1 MSKNTFFKF
10 KNIDEFNSNNLKK
23 LRQTQEYKQ
32 NQMQIDC
39 ITKIL
44 IEHADVPPK
53 LIDWLIES
61 VKQNTTLEYQNG
73 CYLNKKNN
81 YI

>member
-1 MSKNTFFKF
+1 MSKNTFLKF
-10 KNIDEFNSNNLKK
+10 KNIDEVNSNNLKK

-44 IEHADVPPK
+44 IEHADVPPQ

-61 VKQNTTLEYQNG
+61 VKQNTALEYKND
-73 CYLNKKNN
+73 CYIHKN
-81 YI
+81 

>member
-10 KNIDEFNSNNLKK
+10 KNIDEVNSNNLKK

-61 VKQNTTLEYQNG
+61 VKQNTTLECKNG
-73 CYLNKKNN
+73 CYFNKKF
-81 YI
+81 